1 LINDYRTNPDGT
13 VTLVGADTGE
23 SPAMMGPILKSVF
36 KNAMVGQ
43 ASKVEESAKTDPNG
57 PPSRD
62 FDFGYDRSLLE
73 SEDTLNEEYLDDG
86 APSPEGDALVN
97 TPVLPK
103 DEAGEVIPEDDL
115 GADMFDF
122 GGENDGTASNAER
135 FARVAMEKALGDSA
149 LVSDVEKP
157 PEKSRKEMKDFIA
170 EFKSAMPEYEGMS
183 ESEKGFAI
191 MEAGLK
197 IMAGKSSDA
206 LTNIAEGLKGL
217 GPQFA
222 KDAKDKRSWNRQIEL
237 SAAKYALS
245 GVSKELAKEDALA
258 KEGRQI
264 LHKTVA
270 KRAFIDPI
278 TNRKV
283 DSGQIYTVTR
293 DQIDNGIYSELP
305 LTFVSLYSAEKT
317 ANSKLIVAT
326 NKRIAEQADKL
337 RAANV
342 IDHTESDKI
351 KKSLSQAKED
361 FVHASG
367 GRSLVEGII
376 LKIAEKPE
384 QIVGGTAALGQLYGD
399 VLNIFGKP
407 DKKYN
412 DLKAFQSDLK
422 IAFQKVIPVALRNI
436 QSGNSISD
444 NDVRNLAQAFIA
456 GGLINQ
462 DENGLITM
470 NVDLT
475 KMAPEILVGRL
486 QEMNGMFKT
495 AQENSLITF
504 DQEIYNLRGA
514 ENTGRYDMGYF
525 RPQLEAMTPAFEMY
539 RARQG
544 KGKTTQGKGKT
555 TGPDTVIKVMDY
567 FNLTPEGAKQTKNL
581 PGRQQ

>member
-1 LINDYRTNPDGT
+1 
-13 VTLVGADTGE
+13 
-23 SPAMMGPILKSVF
+23 M
-36 KNAMVGQ
+36 
-43 ASKVEESAKTDPNG
+43 
-57 PPSRD
+57 
-62 FDFGYDRSLLE
+62 
-73 SEDTLNEEYLDDG
+73 
-86 APSPEGDALVN
+86 
-97 TPVLPK
+97 
-103 DEAGEVIPEDDL
+103 
-115 GADMFDF
+115 
-122 GGENDGTASNAER
+122 
-135 FARVAMEKALGDSA
+135 
-149 LVSDVEKP
+149 
-157 PEKSRKEMKDFIA
+157 
-170 EFKSAMPEYEGMS
+170 
-183 ESEKGFAI
+183 
-191 MEAGLK
+191 
-197 IMAGKSSDA
+197 
-206 LTNIAEGLKGL
+206 
-217 GPQFA
+217 
-222 KDAKDKRSWNRQIEL
+222 
-237 SAAKYALS
+237 
-245 GVSKELAKEDALA
+245 
-258 KEGRQI
+258 
-264 LHKTVA
+264 A

-283 DSGQIYTVTR
+283 DAGQIYTVTR

-326 NKRIAEQADKL
+326 NKRIAEQADRL

-342 IDHTESDKI
+342 IDYKESDKI

-376 LKIAEKPE
+376 LKIAKDPE
-384 QIVGGTAALGQLYGD
+384 DIVGGEASVKQIWGD
-399 VLNIFGKP
+399 VKNIFGKP

-462 DENGLITM
+462 DESTGLITL
-470 NVDLT
+470 NVDLS
-475 KMAPEILVGRL
+475 KMSAPILVKRL

-504 DQEIYNLRGA
+504 DQEIYNLKGA

-544 KGKTTQGKGKT
+544 KGKTTGSG
-555 TGPDTVIKVMDY
+555 TVIKVMDY
-567 FNLTPEGAKQTKNL
+567 FNLTPEGAKQIQAL
-581 PGRQQ
+581 PKR